1 MLVSS
6 DYSNF
11 PVGPLSGAHTLRQ
24 NVTGER
30 TESTNSGNTGTF
42 NENGG
47 SFAALRNSEQTRNV
61 NNGKSTHSNGP

>member
-24 NVTGER
+24 NATGER
-30 TESTNSGNTGTF
+30 TESTTSGNTGTF
-42 NENGG
+42 NDNVG
-47 SFAALRNSEQTRNV
+47 SFGALRNSD
-61 NNGKSTHSNGP
+61 